1 MTSKFSDFF
10 VTEAEGGTDSEE
22 EDLAFESDEDG
33 EGDGEDDGE
42 DDEYED
48 GIGLTHMQLDNL
60 QHQDQPSPQPEH
72 KESSRSPASPL
83 AAESMPDLPSAN
95 LMPDLPAANLCMYK
109 EGDTCC
115 RARRFWSAK
124 TGVLRYCRRH
134 ALEVSICPQLTST
147 IRTYPCTGSSGPQ
160 E

>member
-22 EDLAFESDEDG
+22 EDLAFELDEDG
-33 EGDGEDDGE
+33 EGDGEGDGE

-48 GIGLTHMQLDNL
+48 GIGLSHMQFDNL
-60 QHQDQPSPQPEH
+60 QHQPSPQPEH
-72 KESSRSPASPL
+72 KESPRSPASPL
-83 AAESMPDLPSAN
+83 AAESMPDLPAAN

-134 ALEVSICPQLTST
+134 ALKVSICPQLTST